1 MTDAAKTSPDA
12 PDPTP
17 AADARHDPELPARL
31 RAVQVR
37 TNDLLRLRL
46 IFVALT
52 RLGGLILAVS
62 SVIPIVS
69 WLAEGLTDDDLWWL
83 GYYWPRIAMA
93 VFLVVAG
100 AVLMLLGGVL
110 GRFLVRTRA
119 GTVACPKC
127 RFDLTVLDRG
137 RCTECGYEVNP
148 MLPELGVPP
157 MERVLVVRLGA
168 FAALRLVAYGIL
180 VFSAYALTVFFAKA
194 YLPQMFTMSWEEDNQ
209 MYVMLLRGSLFAA
222 LGITL
227 LLAARPLSALLV
239 PMWWA
244 RKLAE
249 GRVDHR

>member
-1 MTDAAKTSPDA
+1 MTEAAKTSPDA

-17 AADARHDPELPARL
+17 AGDARLDPELPARL

-37 TNDLLRLRL
+37 TDDLLRLRL
-46 IFVALT
+46 IFVALM
-52 RLGGLILAVS
+52 RLAGLVVAVS
-62 SVIPIVS
+62 SVLPIAS
-69 WLAEGLTDDDLWWL
+69 WLAEGIADDDLWWL
-83 GYYWPRIAMA
+83 GYYWPRIALA
-93 VFLVVAG
+93 VFLAIAGVV
-100 AVLMLLGGVL
+100 LLLLGGVL
-110 GRFLVRTRA
+110 GRLLVRTRA
-119 GTVACPKC
+119 GKVACPMC

-168 FAALRLVAYGIL
+168 FAALRLVAFGVL
-180 VFSAYALTVFFAKA
+180 VLSAYALAVFFAKA
-194 YLPQMFTMSWEEDNQ
+194 YLPQTFIMSWEESNQ
-209 MYVMLLRGSLFAA
+209 MYLMLLRGSLFAA

-227 LLAARPLSALLV
+227 LLAARPVSALLV